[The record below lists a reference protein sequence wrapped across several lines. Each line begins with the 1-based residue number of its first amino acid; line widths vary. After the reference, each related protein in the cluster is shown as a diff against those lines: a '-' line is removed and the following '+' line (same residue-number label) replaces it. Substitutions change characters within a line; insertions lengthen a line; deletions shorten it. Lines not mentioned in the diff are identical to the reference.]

1 MDVYADEGITGTSVE
16 KRDDFQ
22 RLLKD
27 CRRGRIDKVLT
38 KSTARFARN
47 TSESLI
53 AVRELRDLGIGVC
66 FEEQGIDT
74 AQMSGELLTAIFSM
88 IAQKESEA
96 ISENIRWSIRNR
108 MENGTFTATSL
119 PFGYTRD
126 ETGEIKVDL
135 QRAGYVKEIFEAFLS
150 GRNTKEI
157 AEEMKRR
164 QEIET
169 PLQSYQWTVHAI
181 ARILKNEKYTGN
193 SLWQKSFMTQTLPR
207 RYKVNKGELAQY
219 YVNRPRKRQDPGHL
233 PGRYRGG
240 AGDRTTG
247 LEERIMSA
255 YITGDTHGG
264 FQRFGM
270 KYFPEQKKMNREDTV
285 IIAGDFGG
293 LWGGTPAEEYWLDW
307 LEDKPFTTAFLDGN
321 HENFAMLNALPERL
335 WHGGRIH
342 EVRPHVLHLMRGQ
355 VFDIEGYTFFTMG
368 GASSHDIQDG
378 ILDPEEPGFEERYW
392 RMRRARAMF
401 RVNGISWWP
410 EELPSDEEYEEA
422 RKNLDAHDW
431 AVDYILTHCAPTSI
445 TQKIIPHARADRLTD
460 FLEEVKNRARY
471 HYWLFGHLHDN
482 QAVDKKHILLWEQV
496 VQVI

>member
-1 MDVYADEGITGTSVE
+1 MSVYV
-16 KRDDFQ
+16 
-22 RLLKD
+22 
-27 CRRGRIDKVLT
+27 
-38 KSTARFARN
+38 
-47 TSESLI
+47 
-53 AVRELRDLGIGVC
+53 
-66 FEEQGIDT
+66 
-74 AQMSGELLTAIFSM
+74 
-88 IAQKESEA
+88 
-96 ISENIRWSIRNR
+96 
-108 MENGTFTATSL
+108 
-119 PFGYTRD
+119 
-126 ETGEIKVDL
+126 
-135 QRAGYVKEIFEAFLS
+135 
-150 GRNTKEI
+150 
-157 AEEMKRR
+157 
-164 QEIET
+164 
-169 PLQSYQWTVHAI
+169 
-181 ARILKNEKYTGN
+181 
-193 SLWQKSFMTQTLPR
+193 
-207 RYKVNKGELAQY
+207 
-219 YVNRPRKRQDPGHL
+219 
-233 PGRYRGG
+233 
-240 AGDRTTG
+240 
-247 LEERIMSA
+247 
-255 YITGDTHGG
+255 TGDTHGG
-264 FQRFGM
+264 FQRLGM
-270 KYFPEQKKMNREDTV
+270 KYFPEQKKMNREDMV

-293 LWGGTPAEEYWLDW
+293 LWGGTPAEKYWLDW

-401 RVNGISWWP
+401 RVKGVSWWT

-460 FLEEVKNRARY
+460 FLDEVKNRARY